1 MSSPEDA
8 NYNCRDCESK
18 FGSLK
23 EHDEHMHKIHKLH
36 LSNENNKIVLSADL
50 DIYASKAT
58 ANEN

>member
-8 NYNCRDCESK
+8 NYNCWDCESK

-36 LSNENNKIVLSADL
+36 LSNENKVVLSVL
-50 DIYASKAT
+50 T
-58 ANEN
+58 